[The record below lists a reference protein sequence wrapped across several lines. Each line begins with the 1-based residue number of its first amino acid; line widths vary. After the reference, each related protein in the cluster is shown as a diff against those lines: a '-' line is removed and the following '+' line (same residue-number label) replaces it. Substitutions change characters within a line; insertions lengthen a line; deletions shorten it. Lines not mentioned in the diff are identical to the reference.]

1 MRPAGLAEVEAAKAD
16 GRWEAA
22 YEGQRTAKVPDDLQ
36 RELDANRGRARV
48 LRRASTAPTATRSST
63 GWTTPR
69 SRRRGSG
76 ACANSSPCWSAARRS
91 TEPSRRSARP
101 LPTLGRVD
109 RALLD
114 STLADAGEP
123 SYRAS
128 QVWEWVARGA
138 GSYEEMTNLPAALR
152 ERLAAAVPLSTLA
165 LEAEAKS
172 DDGTVKAL
180 FHTADGR
187 PIEAVLMR
195 YRDGRRSVC
204 LSSQSGCPLTCTFCA
219 TGQMKFGRNLSAD
232 EILDQALH
240 FRRTEAID
248 HVVFMGMGEPTMN
261 LDAVLAA
268 CERLPDLGVT
278 HRRTAI
284 STVGWVPGIDR
295 LAECEMPV
303 SLALSLHAP
312 NDGLRSQLMPVNDR
326 YPLAEVLAACERYR
340 ARRRRKVFVE
350 YVMLDGVN
358 DQPEHARQLAA
369 LLDPRV
375 YKVNLIPYNPTGA
388 YDGSSP
394 ERIERF
400 RAILAEHRLTATV
413 RLTRGR
419 DIDAACGQLAAS
431 AARPQLPEPQTGSP
445 GLASQP
451 TKMPPMPVDTAAPGP
466 SRRSC
471 LPTRC
476 GGLPTTC
483 VPSGGR
489 AASTH
494 PGPATSASAAPIR
507 SPMTRCRCCSA
518 PTKSTGRSS
527 ACASCTPGSSSCS
540 ARRPTTSSPS
550 RTRRTSTGARAASAT

>member
-1 MRPAGLAEVEAAKAD
+1 MREHGVSTVYTRDRDFRRFGGIRVEDPFLDRLVRSSGSRESTRFGRPAGRPYTRHVD
-16 GRWEAA
+16 
-22 YEGQRTAKVPDDLQ
+22 
-36 RELDANRGRARV
+36 RELLA
-48 LRRASTAPTATRSST
+48 
-63 GWTTPR
+63 
-69 SRRRGSG
+69 
-76 ACANSSPCWSAARRS
+76 
-91 TEPSRRSARP
+91 
-101 LPTLGRVD
+101 
-109 RALLD
+109 RALAD
-114 STLADAGEP
+114 SGEP
-123 SYRAS
+123 DYRAS

-138 GSYEEMTNLPAALR
+138 RSYEEMTNLPAPLR
-152 ERLAAAVPLSTLA
+152 ERLAAAVPLSTLSV
-165 LEAEAKS
+165 EAEAKS

-204 LSSQSGCPLTCTFCA
+204 LSSQSGCPLTCSFCA

-261 LDAVLAA
+261 LDAVLGA
-268 CERLPDLGVT
+268 CERLPDIGVT

-312 NDGLRSQLMPVNDR
+312 NDDLRSRLMPVNDR

-358 DQPEHARQLAA
+358 DRPEHARQLVA
-369 LLDPRV
+369 LLDPRA

-388 YDGSSP
+388 YDGSPP
-394 ERIERF
+394 ERIESF

-419 DIDAACGQLAAS
+419 DIAAACGQLAA
-431 AARPQLPEPQTGSP
+431 
-445 GLASQP
+445 
-451 TKMPPMPVDTAAPGP
+451 
-466 SRRSC
+466 
-471 LPTRC
+471 
-476 GGLPTTC
+476 
-483 VPSGGR
+483 
-489 AASTH
+489 
-494 PGPATSASAAPIR
+494 
-507 SPMTRCRCCSA
+507 
-518 PTKSTGRSS
+518 
-527 ACASCTPGSSSCS
+527 
-540 ARRPTTSSPS
+540 
-550 RTRRTSTGARAASAT
+550 GA